1 VLTTSAASRDRVG
14 AETQEPRALRWVPA
28 VAVAIATVPVVVAT
42 VRTLAGG
49 WIALGD
55 NGLILLRAHDV
66 GTSNH
71 PLLGTWTSASLTA
84 GRNVNNPGP
93 LWFDV
98 LAPFVR
104 LGGPSVGLAL
114 GVMAINVAA
123 IVVTAWAAH
132 RAGGLRALILAM
144 ALSAGLAWAMGSELL
159 FDAWQPHAMLL
170 PFWALLV
177 MGWAVA
183 SGHLVFAPIVVGV
196 ASLLVQTHLSFVYV
210 VAIVGGASVAMLAFH
225 LRQLTLTDPDRWTHE
240 RPAVRQAVIWSAV
253 VGAVAWIQ
261 PLIDQITGEGN
272 LVDLVASGGA
282 DPERIGPGLGSRLVA
297 SVVALPPWW
306 TRPGFST
313 TIRPTSVVDAAGGRT
328 LAEGNVASG
337 GAAAIGLLAVV
348 VVLAVVIVTGRRRRH
363 WPTIALGALATVAVA
378 AAVLSMILIPV
389 GPLGISP
396 HQLRWLWPISAFVLL
411 APVFA
416 LAEWPPVRRAV
427 VPVGLA
433 LTAVLALANLPTHAA
448 PEGPTADRQA
458 EGTAVALLDQ
468 LETYRPE
475 YPVLF
480 DVSTLRFGEPYS
492 GPVLAELARNGV
504 DVVVDDDGMVR
515 QLGEGRRATGDEARR
530 LVLLEGPAATSP
542 PPDAR
547 PVAFVDGLS
556 ADERAELDR
565 LVPQVL
571 ALARRDGLVLNER
584 GDAASVAGRIP
595 FDRVVVPEGG
605 DAADLEAWLMTL
617 VNERYVDLTPD
628 QRAPFE
634 RYGELARRL
643 TTGTVGLFE
652 LPAMSA

>member
-1 VLTTSAASRDRVG
+1 
-14 AETQEPRALRWVPA
+14 
-28 VAVAIATVPVVVAT
+28 
-42 VRTLAGG
+42 
-49 WIALGD
+49 
-55 NGLILLRAHDV
+55 
-66 GTSNH
+66 
-71 PLLGTWTSASLTA
+71 LTA

-132 RAGGLRALILAM
+132 RAGGLRALVLAT

-210 VAIVGGASVAMLAFH
+210 VAIVGGASIAMLAFH

-240 RPAVRQAVIWSAV
+240 RPAVRRAVIWSAV
-253 VGAVAWIQ
+253 VAAVVWIQ
-261 PLIDQITGEGN
+261 PLIDQIAGEGN

-313 TIRPTSVVDAAGGRT
+313 TIRPTSVVDAAGGRI

-348 VVLAVVIVTGRRRRH
+348 VVLGVVIVTGRRRRH
-363 WPTIALGALATVAVA
+363 WPTIALAALATVAVA

-396 HQLRWLWPISAFVLL
+396 HQMRWLWPISAFVLL

-416 LAEWPPVRRAV
+416 FAEWPPVRRAV

-433 LTAVLALANLPTHAA
+433 LTALLALANLPTHAA
-448 PEGPTADRQA
+448 PEGPTAIAKLKAPRSRCSISSRRTD
-458 EGTAVALLDQ
+458 
-468 LETYRPE
+468 P
-475 YPVLF
+475 
-480 DVSTLRFGEPYS
+480 STPS
-492 GPVLAELARNGV
+492 CS
-504 DVVVDDDGMVR
+504 
-515 QLGEGRRATGDEARR
+515 T
-530 LVLLEGPAATSP
+530 
-542 PPDAR
+542 
-547 PVAFVDGLS
+547 
-556 ADERAELDR
+556 
-565 LVPQVL
+565 
-571 ALARRDGLVLNER
+571 
-584 GDAASVAGRIP
+584 
-595 FDRVVVPEGG
+595 
-605 DAADLEAWLMTL
+605 
-617 VNERYVDLTPD
+617 
-628 QRAPFE
+628 
-634 RYGELARRL
+634 
-643 TTGTVGLFE
+643 
-652 LPAMSA
+652 